1 MSLVL
6 KKKTLQVVVAV
17 IVLCGVAPGHA
28 SAASSVK
35 EGAKCSKVGLKVK
48 ASKTVSFV
56 CTKYGTKTKVLKWKR
71 VVTRSTKPKV
81 SVTTTTVP
89 SLSATS
95 KIVIKSYSFVV
106 ANSIKKTDE
115 LTIANLDTVPHT
127 VTFNPN
133 GNDSSVVIEY
143 SVKKSTDTG
152 AAAAAASLFDVS
164 VPGNS
169 TAKLPPLDVGIYNF
183 YCTIHTS
190 MRGKLVIG

>member
-1 MSLVL
+1 MNLVL
-6 KKKTLQVVVAV
+6 TKKTLQVAVAV

-89 SLSATS
+89 SLSANS

-127 VTFNPN
+127 VTFDPN
-133 GNDSSVVIEY
+133 GNDSSVVIGY

-152 AAAAAASLFDVS
+152 AAVAPLFDVS

-169 TAKLPPLDVGIYNF
+169 TAKLPPLDVGTYNF

>member
-1 MSLVL
+1 MNLVL
-6 KKKTLQVVVAV
+6 KKKTLQVAVAV

-152 AAAAAASLFDVS
+152 AAVAAPLFDVS